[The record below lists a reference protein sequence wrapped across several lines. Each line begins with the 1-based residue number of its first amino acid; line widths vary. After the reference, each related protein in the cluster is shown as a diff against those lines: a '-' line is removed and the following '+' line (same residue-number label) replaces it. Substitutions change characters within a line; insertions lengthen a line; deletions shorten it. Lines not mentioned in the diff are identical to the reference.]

1 MAAKSCGKIWTRS
14 GRVIGTRSPNS
25 GEKKSHTRASPALSP
40 FPRRFARCRCV
51 CREMTAVGA
60 D

>member
-40 FPRRFARCRCV
+40 FPRRFARMSLCLQRK
-51 CREMTAVGA
+51 TAVGA